1 MSSGVVVSQ
10 LILQVDIIYSM
21 SAGVV
26 IVMGQV
32 PLWGS
37 WESGSYTLRERWGS
51 WDKYGSYILGSD
63 GVVIVI
69 LVSAV
74 SCPACHRGTDLHVTT
89 CTCVVVLWE
98 AISLCHCQ
106 RPALGRPAH
115 RNA

>member
-37 WESGSYTLRERWGS
+37 WESGSYTLRE
-51 WDKYGSYILGSD
+51 
-63 GVVIVI
+63 
-69 LVSAV
+69 
-74 SCPACHRGTDLHVTT
+74 
-89 CTCVVVLWE
+89 
-98 AISLCHCQ
+98 
-106 RPALGRPAH
+106 
-115 RNA
+115 